1 MDGQLALRLNTYL
14 SGVEAGLFPA
24 SHGPDNNY
32 QPKITNLALDI
43 EYGGRRS
50 FVSPNEDI
58 VKYYLW
64 MLRIEESRWE
74 ERSCGSQCLWS
85 NIISNSIPVNVT
97 PFQIALLKM

>member
-32 QPKITNLALDI
+32 QPKITNLALDT

-50 FVSPNEDI
+50 FVSQYEDT
-58 VKYYLW
+58 L
-64 MLRIEESRWE
+64 L
-74 ERSCGSQCLWS
+74 
-85 NIISNSIPVNVT
+85 NSIHGCLDYGVQMGRKKLRKPV
-97 PFQIALLKM
+97 FMEQ